1 MADSDIDIAQCTA
14 SFRFEP
20 HYESCPDRFFIIK
33 GSAQHPSHGEVASL
47 SGYLM
52 TKRAAW
58 KAARQFGSIME
69 AETQELSDF
78 SMSIFDNSINVH
90 PFLLDGG
97 PRSGSGC
104 WGEELNQGNIV
115 YLGNLAVTD
124 QVCVTWI
131 GSQS

>member
-1 MADSDIDIAQCTA
+1 
-14 SFRFEP
+14 
-20 HYESCPDRFFIIK
+20 
-33 GSAQHPSHGEVASL
+33 
-47 SGYLM
+47 M

-124 QVCVTWI
+124 QVRVTWI